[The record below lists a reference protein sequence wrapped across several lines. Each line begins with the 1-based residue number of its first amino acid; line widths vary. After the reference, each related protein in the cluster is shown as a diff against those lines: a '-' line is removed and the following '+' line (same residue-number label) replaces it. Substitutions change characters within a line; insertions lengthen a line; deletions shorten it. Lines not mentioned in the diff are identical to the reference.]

1 MSDAGFS
8 LGLGSHKI
16 STDVCLGV
24 EASSQGAHYK
34 QLSHST
40 LLVQAAMLKW
50 QEVILIIWRVIFSWI
65 KIGEWTCLCYVVEVD
80 KTIYAFFFS
89 LPNGHFGKYHKNGA
103 VKLTADLPRTNLQ
116 LVSIDISSVCA
127 GSGSGPRRD
136 GHLGAEAQKRIHSC
150 HWKLLSCPEGWQVP
164 IRGGF
169 IPENI
174 KQ

>member
-80 KTIYAFFFS
+80 KTIYAFFFFPAKWALWKIPQKWS
-89 LPNGHFGKYHKNGA
+89 CKVNSWSPKDQSSAGINWYLLSVCWLRIWPKEGWSPWGRSPEKDTQLP
-103 VKLTADLPRTNLQ
+103 LETSELPRRL
-116 LVSIDISSVCA
+116 A
-127 GSGSGPRRD
+127 GPNQGCFYS
-136 GHLGAEAQKRIHSC
+136 
-150 HWKLLSCPEGWQVP
+150 WKY
-164 IRGGF
+164 
-169 IPENI
+169 
-174 KQ
+174 